1 MRFVEKVRLLVTI
14 LCLLASASPASAQ
27 PAYLGNEL
35 LINEYT
41 TGAQNNPSAAA
52 VPDGGFIMTWETFG
66 SDGDNGG
73 IAARRFN
80 ADGTAAGSEFT
91 VNTYVVLRQ
100 GAPQVSTADDGS
112 FVVVWEGEIQD
123 GSGYGIFGQRYDAN
137 GVTVG
142 TEFPVNTYI
151 TSDQRNPDVSMTG
164 DGNFVVVWA
173 SQGQDGSGSSV
184 IARLFGNDGLPASD
198 EFTVNTYTSLGQY
211 TPRVDTAADGSF
223 VVVWASYDGRDGA
236 GYGVFG
242 QRFSPAGL
250 PSGTE
255 FAINQFT
262 LGDQRRPAVAV
273 TPTGFMVVWDSDGND
288 GSNLGIAGRLY
299 DSTGLP
305 VGDEFVVN
313 TYDYDNQYRADIA
326 ADSNGGFVIAW
337 DSIGL
342 DGDGTAVISQQFDA
356 AGVVTGPELV
366 INTSVIGDQSAP
378 TIAASASGKYVIAWT
393 DELKDSSASAV
404 VAQRMLDTAPECG
417 KATDQPL
424 LVVGADLS
432 GGAALVTAT
441 DALAI
446 LNASVGVGE
455 CPLCLCDTS
464 GNFFVTATDA
474 LITLNAAVQLPAN
487 LMCPNVC
494 I

>member
-1 MRFVEKVRLLVTI
+1 MAKSVSSCLPARFIEKVRLLATF
-14 LCLLASASPASAQ
+14 LCLLWSASAASAQ
-27 PAYLGNEL
+27 PAYLGEEL
-35 LINEYT
+35 LVNEYT
-41 TGAQNNPSAAA
+41 TGAQNRPSAAA
-52 VPDGGFIMTWETFG
+52 VADGGFIVTWETFG

-73 IAARRFN
+73 VSARRFN
-80 ADGTAAGSEFT
+80 PDGTAAGSEFT

-123 GSGYGIFGQRYDAN
+123 GSGYGIFGQRYDAS
-137 GVTVG
+137 GVRLG
-142 TEFPVNTYI
+142 AEFPVNTYI

-173 SQGQDGSGSSV
+173 SQGQDGSGSAV

-236 GYGVFG
+236 GYGIFG
-242 QRFSPAGL
+242 QRFSPTGL
-250 PSGTE
+250 PTGTE

-262 LGDQRRPAVAV
+262 VGAQRRPAVAV
-273 TPTGFMVVWDSDGND
+273 TPTGFMVVWDSEGND

-326 ADSNGGFVIAW
+326 ADSNGGFVVAW

-356 AGVVTGPELV
+356 AGVITGPELV
-366 INTSVIGDQSAP
+366 INTSVIGDQGAP
-378 TIAASASGKYVIAWT
+378 TIAASASGKYVVAWS
-393 DELKDSSASAV
+393 DELKDASASAV
-404 VAQRMLDTAPECG
+404 VAQQMLDTAPECG
-417 KATDQPL
+417 KA
-424 LVVGADLS
+424 S
-432 GGAALVTAT
+432 GGTGPLTAT
-441 DALAI
+441 DALVI

-455 CPLCLCDTS
+455 CLLCLCDTNGS
-464 GNFFVTATDA
+464 LSVTATDA
-474 LITLNAAVQLPAN
+474 LIALNSAVQLPAT
-487 LMCPNVC
+487 LLCPNIC